1 MPCCQYRIGDVLVSH
16 RGSTGSCIGSGIYSM
31 YSACPNLEVHSCLL
45 ALKMLLA
52 NVQTLQERDDAAP
65 PEQPLRRRE
74 CIGCPCFRSSAQ
86 VRHFR
91 PMDGGCDWMRPVEEY
106 STFSPIFSHFLIAG
120 HMSGLSGSLCKY
132 AGDVAAALAQKFT
145 SQVPVFPC
153 FLSGV
158 PKCHPFCGVRKRS
171 TRRTSS
177 GASAYNDLNDV

>member
-1 MPCCQYRIGDVLVSH
+1 MPCCQYRIGDVLAEPYRIH
-16 RGSTGSCIGSGIYSM
+16 RVLHRKRHVQYVRDLSKPWS
-31 YSACPNLEVHSCLL
+31 PLL
-45 ALKMLLA
+45 SSSPENVA
-52 NVQTLQERDDAAP
+52 NVQGLQERDDAAP
-65 PEQPLRRRE
+65 PGRPLRRRE

-91 PMDGGCDWMRPVEEY
+91 PMDGGCDWMRPVEEH